1 LVFAFS
7 FWARSYMEARINNHV
22 FNELK
27 LDNALNLHSNL
38 KVKSLFWIHLTNLFL
53 VIFTIGLA
61 IPFIKVRLAKYRA
74 NSTSGTLTQDLE
86 HYVSLQQQKQ
96 SALGEELGGTFDIQ
110 GDLGLSL

>member
-1 LVFAFS
+1 
-7 FWARSYMEARINNHV
+7 MEARINNHV